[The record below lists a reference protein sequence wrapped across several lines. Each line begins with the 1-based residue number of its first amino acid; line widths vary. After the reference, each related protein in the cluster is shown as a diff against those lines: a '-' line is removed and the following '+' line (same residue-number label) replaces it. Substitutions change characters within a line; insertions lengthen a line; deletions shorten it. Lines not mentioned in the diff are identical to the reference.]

1 MLKRKLGKSDV
12 EAAPW
17 ALGTNVF
24 GWTIDEAA
32 SFKILDAFTEAGFNL
47 VDTADV
53 YSRWKEGNQGGESE
67 SIIGRWLK
75 SSGKRDRI
83 VLATKVGS
91 DMGQGKTLRK
101 GYILTAVE
109 DSLRRLHTD
118 YIDLYQSHF
127 DDLTTPV
134 EETLEAYAELI
145 KAGKVRI
152 IGASNFTSQR
162 LEQAMKAS
170 DELGLPRYETL
181 QPLYNLYS
189 REEFEKD
196 LLPVCEKHQLSVIPY
211 YGLASGFLTGKY
223 RSEADLSKSPRGGG
237 VKKYMNPKG
246 MAILKALDEAAEK
259 YNATP
264 GAIALAWLMHQ
275 PTVAAPI
282 ASVTTMQQFNEIAK
296 AVEIELDDDTLE
308 ALDGA
313 SVSINS

>member
-1 MLKRKLGKSDV
+1 MQKRKLGKSNISV
-12 EAAPW
+12 APW

-32 SFKILDAFTEAGFNL
+32 SFKILDAFTDAGFNL

-67 SIIGRWLK
+67 TIIGRWLR
-75 SSGKRDRI
+75 SSGKRDSI
-83 VLATKVGS
+83 ILATKVGS

-101 GYILTAVE
+101 GYILTAIE
-109 DSLRRLHTD
+109 DSLRRLQTD

-152 IGASNFTSQR
+152 IGASNFSSQR
-162 LEQAMKAS
+162 LEAAMKAS
-170 DELGLPRYETL
+170 EELGLPRYETL

-196 LLPVCEKHQLSVIPY
+196 LLLVCEKHQLSVIPY

-223 RSEADLSKSPRGGG
+223 RTEADLSKSARGGG

-275 PTVAAPI
+275 PTIAAPI

-296 AVEIELDDDTLE
+296 AVDVRLDDDTLGT
-308 ALDGA
+308 LDKA
-313 SVSINS
+313 SVSIYS